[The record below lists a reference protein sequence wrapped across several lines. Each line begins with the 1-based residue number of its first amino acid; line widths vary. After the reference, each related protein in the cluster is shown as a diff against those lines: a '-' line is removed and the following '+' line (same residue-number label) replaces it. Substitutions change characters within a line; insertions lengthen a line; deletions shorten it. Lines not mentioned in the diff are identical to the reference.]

1 MTQWT
6 LGQGGEVDVVGQM
19 VHQAAMRTASET
31 GHSPFE
37 VVLETVRERV
47 TTLLTPAQLE
57 NPGPAER
64 EVLRQAVADEIARYN
79 EAAPVYGR
87 APLEAPVDVVTE
99 GVLNEILGLGPLEG
113 LLAADDVEDI
123 YIQGP
128 HEVVVVTADGQR
140 RPAGLDFGDRERLMN
155 LARRALAQDGKRVDF
170 AHPFA
175 DARLQDGSRFHISIY
190 PCAEPWPQIVIR
202 RHRRLF
208 AAGEDRLARLIGLG
222 TLTPQAALLLRMA
235 IQARVPM
242 LVTGATAAGKTTIIN
257 GLAGELDPL
266 DAVVCIEDTRELEFP
281 GKNVSYLVTRSAS
294 PEGEGAVAQ
303 RYLVQQSLRKR
314 PDWIVLGEARGAEA
328 WDFAQAGNTGHAV
341 LGSVHANSARDAIDR
356 YRDLCLEAGQNLREN
371 VVLRGVVRAFRL
383 VVYVEL
389 DGRLRRRV
397 VKHIAEVTGNVTEQN
412 VPVIQDLFS
421 WQDGPS
427 ASPWSSGPVLV
438 APGPLA
444 QGQRAQDKCPRTE
457 GSGQGPSTDLGQA
470 PSGGLGL
477 CCTGARPYPTLAKT
491 LERAGCSYEQVI
503 RGEGIPAAWNQEAQR
518 WAC

>member
-1 MTQWT
+1 
-6 LGQGGEVDVVGQM
+6 
-19 VHQAAMRTASET
+19 
-31 GHSPFE
+31 
-37 VVLETVRERV
+37 
-47 TTLLTPAQLE
+47 
-57 NPGPAER
+57 
-64 EVLRQAVADEIARYN
+64 
-79 EAAPVYGR
+79 
-87 APLEAPVDVVTE
+87 
-99 GVLNEILGLGPLEG
+99 
-113 LLAADDVEDI
+113 
-123 YIQGP
+123 
-128 HEVVVVTADGQR
+128 
-140 RPAGLDFGDRERLMN
+140 
-155 LARRALAQDGKRVDF
+155 
-170 AHPFA
+170 
-175 DARLQDGSRFHISIY
+175 
-190 PCAEPWPQIVIR
+190 
-202 RHRRLF
+202 
-208 AAGEDRLARLIGLG
+208 LARLIGLG

-235 IQARVPM
+235 VQARVPM

-383 VVYVEL
+383 VVYVEM

-412 VPVIQDLFS
+412 VPVLQDLFS
-421 WQDGPS
+421 WEDGPLT
-427 ASPWSSGPVLV
+427 GTVLDPTV
-438 APGPLA
+438 
-444 QGQRAQDKCPRTE
+444 QR
-457 GSGQGPSTDLGQA
+457 SGQA
-470 PSGGLGL
+470 PSGGPGL
-477 CCTGARPYPTLAKT
+477 RCTGARPYPTLAKT
-491 LERAGCSYEQVI
+491 LERADCSYEQVV
-503 RGEGIPAAWNQEAQR
+503 RGEGIPEAWDREAQR